1 MNMNICSK
9 TYEEYIELV
18 TSFHGYAAPGL
29 LVGGFM
35 VDLARRQLPDEGLYD
50 ALCETPSCLPDAV
63 QLLTPCTIGNGWLR
77 IVNLGR
83 YALSLY
89 EKYGGEGV
97 RVYIDPQKLKA
108 WPEIYNWFF
117 KLKPKPEQDT
127 ERLLKEIREAGASYC
142 GIQAVKV
149 KSRFLKIANR
159 RGFAICPLCNE
170 SYPLDDGG
178 ICRACQGELPYIES
192 EIREEGGPLLR
203 SVPIERA
210 IGERVLHDMTEIIP
224 GEKKGPAFK
233 RNQELSASDICRLQT
248 MGRQNI
254 YIIDSDPDQS
264 EWVHEDTAAL
274 AFARAMA
281 GEGVIYSESAS
292 EGKAELMADR
302 DGLMILDDWRLEA
315 FNLVPGV
322 MCASRH
328 GFSLVDRGF
337 KLAGTRAIPLFLSR
351 RDFEKAMA
359 VLGGEPLFKVL
370 PLRRAKVGIL
380 VTGTEVFQGLI
391 KDTFIP
397 TISHKIE
404 RFGSE
409 VKSSLI
415 VPDDRDQISDG
426 VKRLIVQ
433 GADLIVTTAGL
444 SVDPDDVTR
453 QGLKDAGV
461 EDMLYGMPILPG
473 AMTLLARIGN
483 TPVIGVPACA
493 LFYKTTTFDILL
505 PRLLAGVSISRQ
517 DLAKM
522 GNGGL
527 CLDCKACTFPK
538 CPYCK

>member
-1 MNMNICSK
+1 MNICSK
-9 TYEEYIELV
+9 TYEEYVELV

-35 VDLARRQLPDEGLYD
+35 VDLARRKLPDEGLYD
-50 ALCETPSCLPDAV
+50 VLCETPACLPDAV
-63 QLLTPCTIGNGWLR
+63 QLLTPCTIGNGWLK

-83 YALSLY
+83 YALSFY

-97 RVYIDPQKLKA
+97 RVYVDPQKLKA
-108 WPEIYNWFF
+108 WPEINNWFF
-117 KLKPKPEQDT
+117 KLTPKADQDT
-127 ERLLKEIREAGASYC
+127 ERLLGEIKEAGASYC
-142 GIQAVKV
+142 GIQAVKL
-149 KSRFLKIANR
+149 KSRFLKTAHR
-159 RGFAICPLCNE
+159 RGFAICHLCNE

-192 EIREEGGPLLR
+192 ETQEEGGPPLTA
-203 SVPIERA
+203 VPVELA
-210 IGERVLHDMTEIIP
+210 VGERVLHDMTEIIP

-233 RNQELSASDICRLQT
+233 RKQRLSAGDICRLQT
-248 MGRQNI
+248 IGRQNV
-254 YIIDSDPDQS
+254 YIMDDDSNQS

-281 GEGVIYSESAS
+281 GEGVIYSEAPS
-292 EGKAELMADR
+292 EGKSELIADR
-302 DGLMILDDWRLEA
+302 DGLMILDDQRLET
-315 FNLVPGV
+315 FNLLPGV
-322 MCASRH
+322 MCAGRH

-337 KLAGTRAIPLFLSR
+337 KLAGTRAIPLFLPR

-359 VLGGEPLFKVL
+359 VLGEGPLFKVL

-415 VPDDRDQISDG
+415 VPDDRSQISDG
-426 VKRLIVQ
+426 VKQLIDD

-444 SVDPDDVTR
+444 SVDPDDVTL

-473 AMTLLARIGN
+473 AMTLLARKGN

-493 LFYKTTTFDILL
+493 LFHKTTSFDILL
-505 PRLLAGVSISRQ
+505 PRLLAGVSISRH

-522 GNGGL
+522 GDGGL
-527 CLDCKACTFPK
+527 CLDCKSCTFPK

>member
-1 MNMNICSK
+1 MNICSK
-9 TYEEYIELV
+9 TYEEYVELV
-18 TSFHGYAAPGL
+18 ISFHGYAAPGL
-29 LVGGFM
+29 LIGGFM
-35 VDLARRQLPDEGLYD
+35 VDLACRQLPDEGLYD
-50 ALCETPSCLPDAV
+50 ALCETPACLPDAV
-63 QLLTPCTIGNGWLR
+63 QLLTPCTIGNGWLK
-77 IVNLGR
+77 IANLGR
-83 YALSLY
+83 FALSFY

-97 RVYIDPQKLKA
+97 RVYVDPQKLKV

-117 KLKPKPEQDT
+117 KLTPKPEQDT
-127 ERLLKEIREAGASYC
+127 ERLLNEIKEAGASFC
-142 GIQAVKV
+142 GIQTVKL
-149 KSRFLKIANR
+149 KSRFLKITHR
-159 RGFAICPLCNE
+159 RGFAVCPLCNE

-192 EIREEGGPLLR
+192 EIREEGGPLLTTI
-203 SVPIERA
+203 PIERA
-210 IGERVLHDMTEIIP
+210 VGERVLHDMTEIIP
-224 GEKKGPAFK
+224 GERKGPAFK
-233 RNQELSASDICRLQT
+233 RNQQLSAGDICRLQT

-254 YIIDSDPDQS
+254 YIIDRDPDRS
-264 EWVHEDTAAL
+264 EWIHEDIAAL

-281 GEGVIYSESAS
+281 GEGVIFSESPS
-292 EGKAELMADR
+292 EGKAELIADR
-302 DGLMILDDWRLEA
+302 DGLMILDDRRLET

-322 MCASRH
+322 MCAGRH

-337 KLAGTRAIPLFLSR
+337 KLAGTRAIPLFLPR
-351 RDFEKAMA
+351 KDFEKAMA
-359 VLGGEPLFKVL
+359 ILGDGPFFNVL

-415 VPDDRDQISDG
+415 VPDDRRQISEG
-426 VKRLIVQ
+426 VKQLIND
-433 GADLIVTTAGL
+433 GADFIVTTAGL

-493 LFYKTTTFDILL
+493 LYHKTTSFDVML
-505 PRLLAGVSISRQ
+505 PRLLAGVSINRH

-522 GNGGL
+522 GSGGL

>member
-1 MNMNICSK
+1 MKICSY
-9 TYEEYIELV
+9 TYEEYIDLV
-18 TSFHGYAAPGL
+18 TSFHGSVAPGL
-29 LVGGFM
+29 LIGGFM

-50 ALCETPSCLPDAV
+50 ALCETRSCLPDAI
-63 QLLTPCTIGNGWLR
+63 QLLTPCTIGNGWLK
-77 IVNLGR
+77 IINLGR

-97 RVYIDPQKLKA
+97 RVYVDPEKLKE

-117 KLKPKPEQDT
+117 KLKPKKEQDLT
-127 ERLLKEIREAGASYC
+127 LLLQSIREAGSSYC
-142 GIQAVKV
+142 GIQSVKL
-149 KSRFLKIANR
+149 KSRFIEIHRR
-159 RGFAICPLCNE
+159 RGFAVCSLCGE

-178 ICRACQGELPYIES
+178 ICRACQGEIPYVES
-192 EIREEGGPLLR
+192 ETREESGPLITA
-203 SVPIERA
+203 VPVEGA
-210 IGERVLHDMTEIIP
+210 VGKRVLHDMTEIIP
-224 GEKKGPAFK
+224 GERKGPAFK
-233 RNQELSASDICRLQT
+233 RDQQLSAGDICRLQT

-254 YIIDSDPDQS
+254 YIVQEDFSDS
-264 EWVHEDTAAL
+264 EWIHEDEAAL
-274 AFARAMA
+274 AFAKAMA
-281 GEGVIYSESAS
+281 GEGVIYTEEPS

-302 DGLMILDDWRLEA
+302 DGLMVLDERRLEM

-322 MCASRH
+322 MCAGRH

-337 KLAGTRAIPLFLSR
+337 KLAGTRAIPLFLPK

-359 VLGGEPLFKVL
+359 VLGEGPLFKVL

-415 VPDDRDQISDG
+415 VPDDRDEISNG
-426 VKRLIVQ
+426 IEELIEK

-461 EDMLYGMPILPG
+461 KDMLYGMPILPG
-473 AMTLLARIGN
+473 AMTLLARKGN
-483 TPVIGVPACA
+483 VPVIGVPACA
-493 LFYKTTTFDILL
+493 LFYKTTSFDVLL
-505 PRLLAGVSISRQ
+505 PRVLAGVSISRQ